1 MNGFQDFWTPLV
13 RPSTSSTNDY
23 DSEGSDYF
31 NVDESNQ
38 LPLTRKP
45 LQELAFDVSGELIHL
60 RQPTRRPT
68 PSNDKENRPPVPFE
82 ITSIRPPF
90 STLDDLG
97 STLDSNDDSSSDPDL
112 SAITMSRAAP
122 GLEHNLDATA
132 YEEETDHG
140 ALSQENYDADDT
152 SVEDQDA
159 ALLMDPADLGLKEIS
174 NLAKFTVSSHKPG
187 CGVAQLRSDDLK
199 QFWQSDGPQPHKLT
213 IYFVKRVGIR
223 EIRFHVDYNE
233 DESYTPTKI
242 VFKSGTSE
250 NNLIE
255 FATMHLDGP
264 VGWQQVPLN
273 NAGGEPDGLTLVSW
287 VLQMQILE
295 NHQNGKDTHLRGIKI
310 YALEGDTS
318 AQDRMSS
325 ALASQDFEIH
335 EDVAMENAQ
344 PPGYFAHDEDLREIL
359 DVPQG
364 LAGARIDSSE
374 GSFTVP
380 DFMRE
385 PELR

>member
-1 MNGFQDFWTPLV
+1 MNIFQDFWTPLV
-13 RPSTSSTNDY
+13 RSSASSNDD
-23 DSEGSDYF
+23 DSEDSDYL
-31 NVDESNQ
+31 NADHSYQ

-45 LQELAFDVSGELIHL
+45 LQELAFNVSGELIHL
-60 RQPTRRPT
+60 REPTRRAS
-68 PSNDKENRPPVPFE
+68 PSSDQENRPPVSSD
-82 ITSIRPPF
+82 ITSIQAPF
-90 STLDDLG
+90 PTLDDLG
-97 STLDSNDDSSSDPDL
+97 STLDSIGDSSSDPDL
-112 SAITMSRAAP
+112 SALTMSRAAP
-122 GLEHNLDATA
+122 GLEHNLDAMA

-310 YALEGDTS
+310 YAHEGDTS
-318 AQDRMSS
+318 AQDRISS

-335 EDVAMENAQ
+335 EDVSTEARQ
-344 PPGYFAHDEDLREIL
+344 PPGYFAHDDDLRDIL
-359 DVPQG
+359 DVSQG
-364 LAGARIDSSE
+364 LAATRIDSNE
-374 GSFTVP
+374 PGFTIP